1 MSEEKKLTMK
11 FLSDEIEALKEEI
24 EALKTHFFIEHHKL
38 DILSKKAVIIQDQ
51 DIKIKAI
58 KKDE

>member
-11 FLSDEIEALKEEI
+11 LLSDEIEALKEEI
-24 EALKTHFFIEHHKL
+24 EALKTHFFIENHKL
-38 DILSKKAVIIQDQ
+38 DILSKKVVIIQDQ
-51 DIKIKAI
+51 DITIKAV

>member
-11 FLSDEIEALKEEI
+11 FLSDEIEALKEDI
-24 EALKTHFFIEHHKL
+24 EALKTHFFIDNHKL
-38 DILSKKAVIIQDQ
+38 DILSKKVVIIQDQ
-51 DIKIKAI
+51 DTKIKAI

>member
-11 FLSDEIEALKEEI
+11 YLSDEIETLKEEI
-24 EALKTHFFIEHHKL
+24 EALKTHFFIENHKL
-38 DILSKKAVIIQDQ
+38 DILSKKVVIIQDQ

>member
-11 FLSDEIEALKEEI
+11 SLSDEIELLKIEI
-24 EALKTHFFIEHHKL
+24 EALKDRFSFDAQKL
-38 DILSKKAVIIQDQ
+38 DISSKKVVIIQDQ

>member
-11 FLSDEIEALKEEI
+11 SLSDEIESLKAEIEALKERFSFDEQ
-24 EALKTHFFIEHHKL
+24 KL
-38 DILSKKAVIIQDQ
+38 DISSKKVVIIQDQ
-51 DIKIKAI
+51 DTKIKAV

>member
-11 FLSDEIEALKEEI
+11 SLSDEIELLKIEI
-24 EALKTHFFIEHHKL
+24 EALKDRFSFDAQKL
-38 DILSKKAVIIQDQ
+38 DISSKKVVIIQDQ
-51 DIKIKAI
+51 DIKIKAG

>member
-1 MSEEKKLTMK
+1 MK

-38 DILSKKAVIIQDQ
+38 DILSKKVVIIQDQ

>member
-11 FLSDEIEALKEEI
+11 FLSDEIESLKFEI
-24 EALKTHFFIEHHKL
+24 EALKDRFSFDAQKL
-38 DILSKKAVIIQDQ
+38 DISSKKVVIIQDQ
-51 DIKIKAI
+51 DTKIKAV

>member
-11 FLSDEIEALKEEI
+11 SLSDEIEALKEDI
-24 EALKTHFFIEHHKL
+24 EALKVHFFIEHHKL
-38 DILSKKAVIIQDQ
+38 DSLTKKVVIIQDQ
-51 DIKIKAI
+51 DTKIKAV